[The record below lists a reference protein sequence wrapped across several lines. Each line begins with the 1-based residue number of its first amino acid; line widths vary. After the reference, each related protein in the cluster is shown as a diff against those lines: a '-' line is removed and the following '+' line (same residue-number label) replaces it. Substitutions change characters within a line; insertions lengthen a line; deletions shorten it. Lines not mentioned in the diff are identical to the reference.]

1 MRGYTSNLELRNAGA
16 SLGACRR
23 TCSVSHALPID
34 CISERINDNGP
45 NHEYR
50 RDVEAIAP

>member
-50 RDVEAIAP
+50 RDVEAIAR